1 MTQEERVLKHLE
13 QHGSITSLE
22 MFDKFYICCPQGIIR
37 NIRKKFG
44 YDYIAD
50 LWCSKKRTEKNSEG
64 KERTVTVR
72 YKQYFINKMAGLV

>member
-1 MTQEERVLKHLE
+1 MTQERRVLEHLK

-22 MFDKFYICCPQGIIR
+22 MFDKFFICCPHGIIR

-44 YDYIAD
+44 YDYISD
-50 LWCSKKRTEKNSEG
+50 LWCLKKRKEKTSEG

-72 YKQYFINKMAGLV
+72 YKQYFINKMAV